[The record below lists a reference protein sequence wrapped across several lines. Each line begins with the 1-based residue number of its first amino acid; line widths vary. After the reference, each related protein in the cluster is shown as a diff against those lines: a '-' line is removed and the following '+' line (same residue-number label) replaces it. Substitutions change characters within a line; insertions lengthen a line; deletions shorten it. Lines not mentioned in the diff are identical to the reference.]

1 MKRTP
6 LRRKSGIKPKSAK
19 KAKRQTPGALS
30 HMAAV
35 KTLPCVITGLM
46 GVDAHH
52 CQSGRYGSARRS
64 DYAVIPLHPSAHRQ
78 EYGPGAYHYSKR
90 EWEAQHGPDY
100 CFLPRVYAMLGKEMP
115 EEIKEMID
123 GMATD

>member
-19 KAKRQTPGALS
+19 KAQRQTSEALA

-35 KTLPCVITGLM
+35 KTLPCVIC
-46 GVDAHH
+46 GVTPTEAHH
-52 CQSGRYGSARRS
+52 CISHRYGSAKRGDEWTIPMCSSCHRTSPYAIHNGKRS
-64 DYAVIPLHPSAHRQ
+64 
-78 EYGPGAYHYSKR
+78 
-90 EWEAQHGPDY
+90 WEEQHGPDY

-123 GMATD
+123 GMATY